1 MLTREAVGEVSSE
14 LDIQGAVEKQAQFLC
29 SVPPLEELEV

>member
-1 MLTREAVGEVSSE
+1 MREAVGEVRSE
-14 LDIQGAVEKQAQFLC
+14 LDIRGAVEEKAQFLC